1 MVKILELLDAMH
13 RNLQGMLCTIDRKRE
28 KGVGGT

>member
-13 RNLQGMLCTIDRKRE
+13 RNLQGMLRTIDRKRE